1 MGTKTLTSTTRSIVG
16 AASAV
21 VLASA
26 LAACGSSGGSSNPTG
41 GGPGSSVSGGVISQP
56 GQGAR
61 LSGTYSAAQLQA
73 DLPPDAAVYPSNI
86 EDVPDGQAGS
96 GGTVKVESKYDI
108 ATMACS
114 TFAQNLTGPGFG
126 ENSIYL
132 SELANTAETVAYG
145 YAVYQFP
152 TSAQASQFVKAT
164 ASKFASCGNFSV
176 AGSDDVTVSVSM
188 AVGPASDA
196 QVAAANTSVALTESI
211 AATSSKTIYAQYVLA
226 ADGDIV
232 IVESDASQSSPL
244 PSSPTLASLAEAE
257 LTGLAQGEQYAAQD
271 SPASAGSSSDGGR
284 LARVAGTVAWAG
296 AIGRG

>member
-1 MGTKTLTSTTRSIVG
+1 VGTKTLTSTTRSIAG

-26 LAACGSSGGSSNPTG
+26 LAACGSSGGSDQTG
-41 GGPGSSVSGGVISQP
+41 GGPGSSVSGGVISQA

-61 LSGTYSAAQLQA
+61 LSGTYSAAQIQA
-73 DLPPDAAVYPSNI
+73 DLPPDAAVYPSSI

-152 TSAQASQFVKAT
+152 TSARASQFVKAT

-188 AVGPASDA
+188 AVGSPSDA

-211 AATSSKTIYAQYVLA
+211 AATSSKTIYAQYVFA

-284 LARVAGTVAWAG
+284 LARVAGTVAGAG